1 MAGAAAAVAV
11 AVPVALTAL
20 GGPDDGPGTP
30 RAGET
35 VAFGTS
41 TDGEPA
47 GAAATG
53 DPATDDPAATPQAAE
68 VVFEVTG
75 SGTAGVITYG
85 RGASV
90 GQVSAVEL
98 PWRYTVPAT
107 GEPTDYSVAA
117 AGASG
122 EVSCRIVVDGTVV
135 AEATDS
141 EYSAVAC
148 SGRL

>member
-30 RAGET
+30 RAGGA
-35 VAFGTS
+35 VAFGMS
-41 TDGEPA
+41 ADSGPA
-47 GAAATG
+47 GAAAAG
-53 DPATDDPAATPQAAE
+53 DPAAAPAAAE

-75 SGTAGVITYG
+75 SGSVGVITYS
-85 RGASV
+85 RGTSV
-90 GQVSAVEL
+90 GQVSAVDL
-98 PWRYTVPAT
+98 PWQHTVPAT

-122 EVSCRIVVDGTVV
+122 DISCRIVVDGVV
-135 AEATDS
+135 LAEATDS